1 MKYSLGGDE
10 EMGSRSHYFVDIEY
24 LEFQTF
30 LNDIFHT
37 RCFENRRNFN

>member
-30 LNDIFHT
+30 LNDI
-37 RCFENRRNFN
+37 CFENHRKNFN